1 MINILIFRTDRI
13 GDLIVTCPVIHTIKQ
28 YFNESNIIL
37 ISSEKNYNYAKSLNI
52 FEKVYEFPKKNIIN
66 KFLLIKKLNRIKFDY
81 IFIFDGKDRSIISAS
96 FIHSKNKVGLASK
109 IKTFHKISK
118 IKFFEDNEKTDL
130 SEIFQK
136 TLDYC
141 KIKTKIGNY
150 NFINNKKD
158 NNFSNKIPINEY
170 VHIHLDEKWFNNLY
184 IKSFTDINPQYDEFV
199 DLINSISEKKDILI
213 TTGINDTKLTSE
225 LINKFFQQI
234 DKKIYCK
241 KKHNRSIYLIYKPTF
256 DDLES
261 LLRKSKILI
270 ACHGAITHAANS
282 FNIKK
287 IDIIESSQEN
297 FYKRFTS
304 YLSFYNLIYREN
316 FASLKIKLLNTIKQ

>member
-13 GDLIVTCPVIHTIKQ
+13 GDLIVTCPAIYTIKE

-37 ISSEKNYNYAKSLNI
+37 IASEKNYNYAKSLNI
-52 FEKVYEFPKKNIIN
+52 FEKIYEFPKNNFIG
-66 KFLLIKKLNRIKFDY
+66 KFLLIKKLNKIKFDY
-81 IFIFDGKDRSIISAS
+81 IFIFDGKDRSILSAN
-96 FIHSKNKVGLASK
+96 FIHSKNKVALSSK
-109 IKTFHKISK
+109 IKTFYKISK
-118 IKFFEDNEKTDL
+118 IKFFEDNGKTDL

-136 TLDYC
+136 MFDYC
-141 KIKTKIGNY
+141 QIKTKIGNY

-158 NNFSNKIPINEY
+158 NNFSSKIPINEY

-184 IKSFTDINPQYDEFV
+184 IKSYTNINPQYDEFI
-199 DLINSISEKKDILI
+199 DLVNSISEKKDILI
-213 TTGINDTKLTSE
+213 TTGLNDTNLTFE

-234 DKKIYCK
+234 DKKIYYK
-241 KKHNRSIYLIYKPTF
+241 KNHNRSIYLIYKPTF
-256 DDLES
+256 EDLES

-287 IDIIESSQEN
+287 IDIIESSHEN

-304 YLSFYNLIYREN
+304 YLSFYKLIYREN
-316 FASLKIKLLNTIKQ
+316 FTSLKIKLLNTIKQ